1 MVVTSNTLPMKKAN
15 QSLIK
20 IKDLRAKTKAGV
32 LDCRS
37 ALEECGGDLKKA
49 EEWLK
54 KKGIASAKK
63 RTDRE
68 VKAGLVEAYTHA
80 DSRVASVVELG
91 CETDFVAR
99 TDDFK
104 TLAHELALQVAAMNP
119 KNVKELLSQTY
130 IRDDKMTIENLVKQ
144 AIGKLG
150 ENIKIRHIYRCQL
163 GE

>member
-1 MVVTSNTLPMKKAN
+1 MKKAS

-32 LDCRS
+32 MDCRQ
-37 ALEECGGDLKKA
+37 ALEECGGELKKA
-49 EEWLK
+49 EQWLN

-63 RTDRE
+63 RTERE
-68 VKAGLVEAYTHA
+68 VHSGLVEAYTHA

-99 TDDFK
+99 TADFK
-104 TLAHELALQVAAMNP
+104 TLAHELTLQVAAMNP
-119 KNVKELLSQTY
+119 KDVKELLLQTY
-130 IRDDKMTIENLVKQ
+130 IRDDKITVGDLIKQ

-150 ENIKIRHIYRCQL
+150 ENIKIRRIYRCQL